1 MKKGTLCP
9 RIKSSLSRYYW
20 QKCGESCMYR
30 VVIVD
35 DEPWALIGIRK
46 LIERNGNR
54 FKIICETTEPAK
66 ALEVICEEHPD
77 VVFTD
82 IRMPEMT
89 GIELMQRTRAQG
101 IDTDFIVISGFAEF
115 SYVQHALQEGAMDY
129 QLKPLDME
137 KAEDMLDKLY
147 RKLENKRSTNDLS
160 FYMSLL
166 EEFKDN
172 QALLNTRLRYRPYKR
187 YQVVT
192 VYFKSAEYDD
202 VVLLELGS
210 KAQLTSLKLGPKKC
224 VFIINSDEDKSE
236 IVYRSL
242 TSQEHVVDRAGI
254 SLSSDVSDHI
264 SMLLKTSDI
273 SSNDFFVDRS
283 KRISQYGK
291 SKKSLVKQFAEGIIE
306 GLERVQYKN
315 MKDMTADI
323 NAFFSANQL
332 GIEDAVF
339 LWNEIVMLTLKESE
353 NSSRLLDFEF
363 LDYSEMKEKF
373 MNLESLSE
381 YVYEQLSYP
390 DREQLGDANNKFMEL
405 LHYTNKHFH
414 EELFLKDLSTKFFIN
429 VSYCCELFKKV
440 TGMTFSQYMTDL
452 RMKKASELL
461 QNSNLSIADV
471 CKSVGY
477 SDYFYFNKVF
487 KRNLGCTPS
496 KYRKTSGDLNALN
509 S

>member
-1 MKKGTLCP
+1 
-9 RIKSSLSRYYW
+9 
-20 QKCGESCMYR
+20 MYR

-54 FKIICETTEPAK
+54 FKIICETTEPSK
-66 ALEVICEEHPD
+66 ALEVICEERPD

-89 GIELMQRTRAQG
+89 GIELMQKTRAQG

-129 QLKPLDME
+129 QLKPLDMD
-137 KAEDMLDKLY
+137 KAEEMLDKLY

-172 QALLNTRLRYRPYKR
+172 QSLLNMRLRHKPYKR

-192 VYFKSAEYDD
+192 VYFKHAEYDD
-202 VVLLELGS
+202 VVLLELGNR
-210 KAQLTSLKLGPKKC
+210 AQQTTLKLGPKKC
-224 VFIINSDEDKSE
+224 VFIINSDEDQSE
-236 IVYRSL
+236 LIYRSL
-242 TSQEHVVDRAGI
+242 TSNEHVVDKAGI
-254 SLSSDVSDHI
+254 SLSSDGADQVPV
-264 SMLLKTSDI
+264 LLKTSDI
-273 SSNDFFVDRS
+273 ASNDCFVDLS
-283 KRISQYGK
+283 KRVSQYNK
-291 SKKSLVKQFAEGIIE
+291 SKKSLVKQFAENIIE

-315 MKDMTADI
+315 MKELSSVIMSY
-323 NAFFSANQL
+323 FSEHSL

-339 LWNEIVMLTLKESE
+339 LWNEFVMHTLKDSD
-353 NSSRLLDFEF
+353 NSSQLLDFEF

-381 YVYEQLSYP
+381 YVFEQLSDP
-390 DREQLGDANNKFMEL
+390 EREQLGDANNKFKEL
-405 LHYTNKHFH
+405 LQYTNKNFH

-487 KRNLGCTPS
+487 KRNLGCTPA